1 MEDQHLGVI
10 LRTTPIVLLIL
21 LTELTVLLFTLSTL
35 FPEPRGGKAQ
45 ATRREADS
53 RSKTAT
59 GLFSPDAAAV
69 AADTLYLSY
78 CGWPNGHSHDAEV
91 ISSVQFSLL
100 VGVWFCDPKDCSM
113 SGLPVR
119 HQFLEFTQIHVHWV
133 GDAFQP
139 SHPLS
144 SPSPPTFHLSQH
156 QGLFQWVSSSHQV
169 AKVLEQH

>member
-35 FPEPRGGKAQ
+35 FPEPRGGKPQ

-78 CGWPNGHSHDAEV
+78 CG
-91 ISSVQFSLL
+91 
-100 VGVWFCDPKDCSM
+100 
-113 SGLPVR
+113 
-119 HQFLEFTQIHVHWV
+119 
-133 GDAFQP
+133 
-139 SHPLS
+139 
-144 SPSPPTFHLSQH
+144 
-156 QGLFQWVSSSHQV
+156 
-169 AKVLEQH
+169 